1 MVCLPL
7 HNQEESAKHQ
17 RHKLSHHD
25 RDPHAINAPEHRK
38 QHNKKWQS
46 QPSLDENGNPI
57 LTAKGKPILKKSYS
71 VLQDDFFNAMRTAGY
86 TDVERG
92 ERGSTEEHL
101 TVTQFKVQAE
111 QERLE
116 QLREAVSEKQ
126 NDMVSLL
133 SDLEVASDKL
143 STTEV
148 ELNTA
153 KQNRDA
159 IQEQYRALL
168 SGMKN
173 AEKYAAEFI
182 RPPDEWLPMPTPL
195 ESAKGYRSRL
205 MPMMAHFGK
214 LLLKLYTQCV
224 NLKEKCRQLLQRNEN
239 LTRQVNR
246 LQTRLTESEGREAQM
261 NQKLSDYHLLRK
273 QLGTQVLERALEA
286 ARQTQTA
293 ITKEKKEKETINR

>member
-1 MVCLPL
+1 MRSFSIVWVLFFKGY
-7 HNQEESAKHQ
+7 SAFS
-17 RHKLSHHD
+17 RYLSTAPK
-25 RDPHAINAPEHRK
+25 RDALCSPGWLFSCPGIGVVFSFSDITIVE
-38 QHNKKWQS
+38 
-46 QPSLDENGNPI
+46 D
-57 LTAKGKPILKKSYS
+57 KGST
-71 VLQDDFFNAMRTAGY
+71 NY
-86 TDVERG
+86 TDVQRG

-126 NDMVSLL
+126 NDMESLL
-133 SDLEVASDKL
+133 SDLEAASDKL
-143 STTEV
+143 STTEA

-159 IQEQYRALL
+159 IQVQYKALS

-195 ESAKGYRSRL
+195 ESAKGYRSRII
-205 MPMMAHFGK
+205 PMMAHFGK

-224 NLKEKCRQLLQRNEN
+224 NLKEKCRQLVHRNEN
-239 LTRQVNR
+239 LV
-246 LQTRLTESEGREAQM
+246 
-261 NQKLSDYHLLRK
+261 Y
-273 QLGTQVLERALEA
+273 
-286 ARQTQTA
+286 
-293 ITKEKKEKETINR
+293 